1 MRRNDMLLEEYK
13 SKLSTIRELVNNL
26 ADEMG
31 STYSTH
37 HIYLTKIINDA
48 VNGNLEQGGLEDTF
62 GVGELEGVLG
72 GNDKCFEWI
81 GEMK

>member
-1 MRRNDMLLEEYK
+1 MTLGEYK
-13 SKLSTIRELVNNL
+13 SKLSAIRGLINGL

-48 VNGNLEQGGLEDTF
+48 VNGNLEPGGLEDTF
-62 GVGELEGVLG
+62 GVGEPKGVLG
-72 GNDKCFEWI
+72 NNEKCFEWI
-81 GEMK
+81 GETK